1 MIILTNNI
9 GLLLRTLDANAVSV
23 NKPICVK
30 AYRAAN
36 NHEIKD
42 LQAVFYVDETT
53 EEDAILREWD
63 DIPTEENNYTT
74 SDTTYNANEFL
85 AGCKVWGIDL
95 QDHYDTEEVVTVYL
109 YREGL

>member
-9 GLLLRTLDANAVSV
+9 GLLLRTLDANAVTAS
-23 NKPICVK
+23 KTICVK
-30 AYRAAN
+30 VYRAAN

-53 EEDAILREWD
+53 EEDAILREWN

-74 SDTTYNANEFL
+74 SNTIYNANKFL

-95 QDHYDTEEVVTVYL
+95 KDHYDAEEVVTVYL